1 MMIPFQCS
9 KSAAAAILISLGLSG
24 KIYCSGERDMPAD
37 ESTVTLSMMQ
47 MQSAAIK
54 SRRSSVELNEGH
66 EETETDM
73 QHDGRHDR
81 KSQGLQE
88 GKDEALT
95 SLQSLVEQWEF
106 KAQKGNLTQTPQ
118 QRQQLQDTID
128 LLANTFQQKLLN
140 ESKED
145 QRTYELKKDQHNACI
160 NHKNR
165 RFDNASGDIIA
176 AKNLTEEK
184 KQKHK
189 ACRKMQQSLAHLQD
203 DAKIIGDKPWADM
216 VVDHDHS
223 LPSELQS
230 MCPNKD
236 TFKQDLQDYRNAPPA
251 NHVSSSCTDD
261 QGSVESQ
268 FCAWLG
274 AKTWACQAFD
284 ECIDAV
290 DLQGEKDYRKSR
302 ESNRKALWL
311 TIQKLKCRLNHILAA
326 FPNASHD
333 ASHFN
338 QTDNCSNTPASE
350 PWELTLNM
358 TVPDH
363 ESCTTV
369 GEKEPSTTDTTKCQ
383 EWQNDHYPDLL
394 TDTQNEYASVDD
406 CQQDCLAPPPD
417 LIGIPDH
424 CIDADVSDDCAF
436 YQRHRD
442 ACGKYHTDASENCC
456 ACIHDEVCTTVIDPP
471 ETSRQYSFDSR
482 RRQSMSSPAHST
494 LSYDGVGRPAP
505 GDTSI
510 PPSPEYVGWDTTYQA
525 PSQATLRIDLGATRT
540 ISGLMM
546 YNLHILPGAGDGP
559 YTVDSST
566 NMNDWTAVGTF
577 NLIDIPTRTRGAV
590 QFANHETARYIRIT
604 TIGVVLN
611 VGVMVC
617 PQAP

>member
-261 QGSVESQ
+261 QGRVESQ

-302 ESNRKALWL
+302 ESNREALWL

-383 EWQNDHYPDLL
+383 EWQNDHYPDLM

-456 ACIHDEVCTTVIDPP
+456 ACGGPP
-471 ETSRQYSFDSR
+471 T
-482 RRQSMSSPAHST
+482 
-494 LSYDGVGRPAP
+494 PAP
-505 GDTSI
+505 TLE
-510 PPSPEYVGWDTTYQA
+510 PTPAPTPVPTLEPTPEPTPVQRYEYVGCFGGNQMSRPIPDVENSIQGVQNCRDGCASQGFEYFGFECPHDNGNEVHCECGNGDAAKSGTSYPQQKCREFNHDSAGHCSGPFIRSGGIGTYN
-525 PSQATLRIDLGATRT
+525 LGAGSIASLYKT
-540 ISGLMM
+540 
-546 YNLHILPGAGDGP
+546 
-559 YTVDSST
+559 
-566 NMNDWTAVGTF
+566 
-577 NLIDIPTRTRGAV
+577 
-590 QFANHETARYIRIT
+590 
-604 TIGVVLN
+604 
-611 VGVMVC
+611 
-617 PQAP
+617 QAAD

>member
-261 QGSVESQ
+261 QGRVESQ

-302 ESNRKALWL
+302 ESNREALWL

-358 TVPDH
+358 TVPNH

-369 GEKEPSTTDTTKCQ
+369 GEKEPSTTNTTKCQ
-383 EWQNDHYPDLL
+383 EWQNDHYPDLM

-456 ACIHDEVCTTVIDPP
+456 ACGGPP
-471 ETSRQYSFDSR
+471 T
-482 RRQSMSSPAHST
+482 PVPT
-494 LSYDGVGRPAP
+494 LEPTPAP
-505 GDTSI
+505 TPE
-510 PPSPEYVGWDTTYQA
+510 PPLERFMTKDNKCLENGGADLSVKNCHGGNNQKWYLNSEEQFKSRLDDKCVDNHQHHNYVY
-525 PSQATLRIDLGATRT
+525 
-540 ISGLMM
+540 MM
-546 YNLHILPGAGDGP
+546 NCA
-559 YTVDSST
+559 
-566 NMNDWTAVGTF
+566 
-577 NLIDIPTRTRGAV
+577 LIDSNKWYWDGE
-590 QFANHETARYIRIT
+590 QFKSRYNHACLAHNSNG
-604 TIGVVLN
+604 GVE
-611 VGVMVC
+611 
-617 PQAP
+617 PQNCNGGENQKWHFSE